1 MGHNTDIAGFLGAL
15 RSVRKEG
22 AAGARCL
29 VAGAGGAARAVVA
42 ALMAGGA
49 EAVFVYNRTPERAE
63 TLCRAASTWG
73 KGVCEAVAATSLS
86 DVVHTSDVIV
96 NATSVGLADSVKK
109 SSIPVD
115 SLDGHHVVVDLV
127 YGRRDT
133 ALVSQAVLRGAVA
146 IGGLEMLL
154 KQAAASY
161 ELWTGL
167 KAPLDVMRDSVA

>member
-1 MGHNTDIAGFLGAL
+1 
-15 RSVRKEG
+15 
-22 AAGARCL
+22 
-29 VAGAGGAARAVVA
+29 
-42 ALMAGGA
+42 
-49 EAVFVYNRTPERAE
+49 
-63 TLCRAASTWG
+63 
-73 KGVCEAVAATSLS
+73 VCEAVAATSLS
-86 DVVHTSDVIV
+86 DVVRTSDVIV

-133 ALVSQAVLRGAVA
+133 ALVSQAVLRGAIA